1 MTTQVERLIEP
12 VVYGITTFLTNEL
25 PAQLTAITAGY
36 SDGIV
41 LDPPAAVFDYMPA
54 RSELVFPCACVL
66 PGQSQTRA
74 DAGGWMDGEHAVSV
88 AVFVQE
94 QETRALSYKLL
105 RYQRAVIELVQAHR
119 NGYPDRD
126 GNMAWTGLNFVQTVP
141 GDRFR
146 HDSNPKAY
154 VDHTTIM
161 LRAMRQENF

>member
-1 MTTQVERLIEP
+1 MTSQIDRLIEP
-12 VVYGITTFLTNEL
+12 IVYGVTAFLTAGL
-25 PAQLTAITAGY
+25 PAQLTQITAGY
-36 SDGIV
+36 ADGIV
-41 LDPPAAVFDYMPA
+41 LDAPAAVFDYMPA
-54 RSELVFPCACVL
+54 RSELVFPCVCVL
-66 PGQSQTRA
+66 PGQSQSRA
-74 DAGGWMDGEHAVSV
+74 DAGGWMDGEHSLSV

-105 RYQRAVIELVQAHR
+105 RYQRAVIELVEANR
-119 NGYPDRD
+119 YGVPDRD
-126 GNMAWTGLNFVQTVP
+126 GNQAWTGLNFLQTVP